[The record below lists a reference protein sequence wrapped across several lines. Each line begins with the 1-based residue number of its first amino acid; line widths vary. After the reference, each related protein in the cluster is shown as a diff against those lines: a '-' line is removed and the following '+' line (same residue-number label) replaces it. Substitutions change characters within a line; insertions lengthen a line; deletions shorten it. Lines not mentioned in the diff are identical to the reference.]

1 MQHEAKEIMFAVDS
15 TAGDTDAAAC
25 SSNQHADLAICNS
38 TGGCVCL
45 RTDVLLPCVS
55 RAFAECCACTGA
67 GAVHKSPELLE
78 GEARLL
84 LTVDDAC
91 C

>member
-1 MQHEAKEIMFAVDS
+1 MTRQDDESIFS
-15 TAGDTDAAAC
+15 W
-25 SSNQHADLAICNS
+25 S
-38 TGGCVCL
+38 
-45 RTDVLLPCVS
+45 
-55 RAFAECCACTGA
+55 AFASWSDLCCAVLCAGA
-67 GAVHKSPELLE
+67 GAVHKSPELLD